1 MTVLTGP
8 SGGGKSTLLRILL
21 GMQRADAGRV
31 LVDGKDL
38 DSIRLGEWHSGIAG
52 VFQGEMLQQTATIRS
67 QLANGTIYPLWRV
80 WKVLEMVEMA
90 DDVRSMPMGLQ
101 TIVEASRISNG
112 QQQRLLMAKA
122 LLANPRLMVLD
133 EATNA
138 IPEAMQQRIFGRLRE
153 QKVGCLIVTHRQSVI
168 DAADAVYLVNGP
180 VFFTGAAA
188 ASKAGEYEATFA
200 IEEAEIA

>member
-1 MTVLTGP
+1 M
-8 SGGGKSTLLRILL
+8 
-21 GMQRADAGRV
+21 
-31 LVDGKDL
+31 
-38 DSIRLGEWHSGIAG
+38 
-52 VFQGEMLQQTATIRS
+52 
-67 QLANGTIYPLWRV
+67 YPLWRV